1 MTKELAIAG
10 AKEKANLSKQNQ
22 VVYKYESEI
31 ESETE
36 YDYTHES
43 LWQRRH
49 FHVPI
54 TTKVIV
60 ITPDTTGL
68 KFV

>member
-1 MTKELAIAG
+1 MTKDETYIA

-31 ESETE
+31 TSEIE

-43 LWQRRH
+43 LWNRRH
-49 FHVPI
+49 FRQPVTI
-54 TTKVIV
+54 KVIV
-60 ITPDTTGL
+60 VTPDITDTR
-68 KFV
+68 K